1 MTDTSLSKYPTLN
14 SADYCRVHNLLTL
27 EEEQRFDIYLPNMF
41 KNHKY
46 KVSTVD
52 CKAWLSITYKKLMM
66 RLFYLNKKFGE
77 SWTYNDFV
85 STLNYIIR
93 NNIESSEEYFNSND
107 YKKLRYETKNY
118 WDLMTTRTY
127 EERKKELAG
136 WFMCSK
142 RQYKVRNY
150 RQIKVNEL
158 IESHL
163 IDNTVRFADREELK
177 NICDELNI
185 NFYRT
190 VKDIESQYKLVF
202 NVETD
207 ARVKYNVEGM
217 TLDEFNKYCKEH
229 NINKVTKSR
238 LKKKF
243 RLG

>member
-1 MTDTSLSKYPTLN
+1 MTDTSLLKYPTLN
-14 SADYCRVHNLLTL
+14 SADYCRVHGLLTL

-52 CKAWLSITYKKLMM
+52 RTAWLIITYKKLMM
-66 RLFYLNKKFGE
+66 RLFYLNEKFGE

-93 NNIESSEEYFNSND
+93 NNIESAEEYFKSHD
-107 YKKLRYETKNY
+107 YQKLIYITTNY
-118 WDLMTTRTY
+118 WNSMMNMTY
-127 EERKKELAG
+127 EERKKDLSG
-136 WFMCSK
+136 WFNCSK

-158 IESHL
+158 IESRL

-177 NICDELNI
+177 NICNDLKL

-190 VKDIESQYKLVF
+190 IKDIESQYKLAF

-229 NINKVTKSR
+229 NINKVTKSKLR
-238 LKKKF
+238 KKF